1 MALTCRLGNFNKKI
15 NSTKRMP
22 TNSGTLHNIICK
34 DPISLQNP
42 VLICTGTPLEHYN
55 YMYFNN
61 WWYYVDDVVSYTN
74 NTFKVIAHVDPL
86 ATGKVDIMST
96 YGFCTFADKDHWNSL
111 LDDSRLTTDLEDTTA
126 NKIIRMNTTDTVKW
140 SQVGV
145 IILRALAQ
153 TSIGATSVITYVLT
167 TAQFSRLLTGL
178 SSTLQSDF
186 NGQSDV
192 KEVLQ
197 NIAVKLLGAG
207 NWSDNILSCVWVPFD
222 VLNYTDLSDTSIV
235 RIGAYEIAM
244 SCKYSEDTI
253 MIKSK
258 NSSYTIPWTTN
269 QNNYKFL
276 RYPKYT
282 SLTLCH
288 PCGIVEINSPS
299 LANQSTNDTI
309 KVVYAVDLFS
319 GDYYIIAKTGN
330 VTQAG
335 TPDLLSEVLGIG
347 QGNVSMSVM
356 NKVGEGFN
364 LGGAIL
370 KAEAS
375 IAAQAVSLSM
385 KPVVKAEETTTSIDI
400 SSTYDEYN
408 GGSRLREGGGSTKVK
423 TRKEY
428 DTSGIS
434 GNYLP
439 SFPKQASV
447 NASCGGGVLPL
458 YHVLT
463 SFDDQFYIQMNAS
476 IPACILNYQYETMC
490 DRYGYP
496 CNQFLQLTNIDG
508 YVECAGA
515 SCSSELPQNLV
526 STINSYLNSGII
538 IE

>member
-1 MALTCRLGNFNKKI
+1 MALTCILGNFKKKI

-86 ATGKVDIMST
+86 ATGKMDIMGT
-96 YGFCTFADKDHWNSL
+96 KAFCKYADYEHWNPL
-111 LDDSRLTTDLEDTTA
+111 LDDPRVSTDLEDTTA
-126 NKIIRMNTTDTVKW
+126 NKIIRMNSTGTVEW
-140 SQVGV
+140 SQSGMV
-145 IILRALAQ
+145 ILRSLAQ
-153 TSIGATSVITYVLT
+153 TTIANTSVVTYVMT
-167 TAQFSRLLTGL
+167 MQQFSYLLSGL
-178 SSTLQSDF
+178 SSVLISDF
-186 NGQSDV
+186 NGISDFGEVV
-192 KEVLQ
+192 K

-222 VLNYTDLSDTSIV
+222 ASNYTDLATTDIV
-235 RIGAYEIAM
+235 RIGAYEVPM
-244 SCKYSEDTI
+244 TSLCKFSYDTI

-258 NSSYTIPWTTN
+258 NDSYTIPWTTN

-288 PCGIVEINSPS
+288 PCGVVEINSPS
-299 LANQSTNDTI
+299 LANQGENDTI
-309 KVVYAVDLFS
+309 KIVYAVDLFS

-330 VTQAG
+330 VSQAG

-364 LGGAIL
+364 LGSAVL
-370 KAEAS
+370 RAEAS
-375 IAAQAVSLSM
+375 VTSGVYNLLTPKKVIPATKVTTTTKIM
-385 KPVVKAEETTTSIDI
+385 KGSKGQNVGEINKTETETTMPQQTS
-400 SSTYDEYN
+400 
-408 GGSRLREGGGSTKVK
+408 
-423 TRKEY
+423 
-428 DTSGIS
+428 SGIE
-434 GNYLP
+434 GDFDI

-447 NASCGGGVLPL
+447 NATCGGGVLPL
-458 YHVLT
+458 YHALT
-463 SFDDQFYIQMNAS
+463 SFNDQFYIQMNAS
-476 IPACILNYQYETMC
+476 IPACILNYQYNVGLC
-490 DRYGYP
+490 DNYGYP
-496 CNQFLQLTNIDG
+496 CNQVLQLTNIDG
-508 YVECAGA
+508 YVECVGA
-515 SCSSELPQNLV
+515 SCSSQLPQNLV
-526 STINSYLNSGII
+526 ETINSYLNTGII